1 MIRGDIVERQLLP
14 LLAPPTEVWK
24 DYVTM
29 SQWQRMLDPS
39 LGARS
44 DVGNSWPAT
53 WTYPH
58 RIEEDGVVGHLQA

>member
-1 MIRGDIVERQLLP
+1 MSIELLP
-14 LLAPPTEVWK
+14 LLAPPIEVWT

-44 DVGNSWPAT
+44 DAGNSWPAK

-58 RIEEDGVVGHLQA
+58 RIKEDGIVGRLRARDPQD